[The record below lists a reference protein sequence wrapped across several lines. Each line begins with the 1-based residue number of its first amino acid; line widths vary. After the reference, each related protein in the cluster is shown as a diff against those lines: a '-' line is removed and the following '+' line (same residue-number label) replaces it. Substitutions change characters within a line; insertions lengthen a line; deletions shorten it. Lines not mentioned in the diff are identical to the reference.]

1 MTNIKDA
8 RLISYGHFVGAYHTL
23 HRKIGESFQKQTG
36 FPCAWFEI
44 LLLIGQS
51 EEGHLKM
58 SELAEDVLL
67 TTGGI
72 TRLIDRM
79 VGSRLVQ
86 RVPCPT
92 DRRIQWVV
100 LTEQGKEQLDRAID
114 FHLKDLEQYYVS
126 PFTKDEF
133 EQFDGLLNKLRT
145 PSENEGD

>member
-1 MTNIKDA
+1 
-8 RLISYGHFVGAYHTL
+8 
-23 HRKIGESFQKQTG
+23 
-36 FPCAWFEI
+36 
-44 LLLIGQS
+44 
-51 EEGHLKM
+51 M